1 MKEKDN
7 RYILETC
14 KKCGNKG
21 LFKKVGSY
29 KQEWTD
35 YDEREPVFNAE
46 ATWTMLECP
55 VCSEIS
61 LHKSYTNDTMM
72 NAIDEALYYENTIV
86 YPEKKYSF
94 DDVPRDILESY
105 EAAVKTSK
113 VDLNVS
119 LIAIRMVLEKIC
131 KERGTKKKN
140 LDAMLKEM
148 VSKNILPDTLD
159 KCSFLIRKLGNSGAH
174 GDNTDDL
181 NALDVMSLI
190 DFIETIMYY
199 IYELPVKIGRLNSKY
214 NLEEKIAESCDA
226 E

>member
-1 MKEKDN
+1 MKEKDKN
-7 RYILETC
+7 YILETC
-14 KKCGNKG
+14 QKCGNKG
-21 LFKKVGSY
+21 LLKKVGSY
-29 KQEWTD
+29 KQVWTD
-35 YDEREPVFNAE
+35 YVEREPVFNAE
-46 ATWTMLECP
+46 ATWTILECP
-55 VCSEIS
+55 VCLEIS
-61 LHKSYTNDTMM
+61 LHKSYTNDDMM

-94 DDVPRDILESY
+94 NNVPKDILESY
-105 EAAVKTSK
+105 EAAMKTSK

-174 GDNTDDL
+174 GDNTDL
-181 NALDVMSLI
+181 NTLDVMSLI

-199 IYELPVKIGRLNSKY
+199 IYELPVKIGRLNKKY
-214 NLEEKIAESCDA
+214 NFEEKIAESCDI